1 MEGSESCPL
10 SALRIRVKDNASL
23 VQYVGRDVS
32 RGQCMSVEMRA
43 KTICRERRK

>member
-23 VQYVGRDVS
+23 VQYVGRDMG
-32 RGQCMSVEMRA
+32 RGQCVSGETRDEDNA
-43 KTICRERRK
+43 SRK